1 MASNSFGNLFRI
13 TSWGESHGLAMG
25 VVIDGCPAGVDLS
38 EEEINHALSLRAPG
52 RNSHVSARQE
62 KDEAKIYSG
71 VFEGK
76 TTGAPISIII
86 FNKDAD
92 SSKYGTIKNNFRPGH
107 AHFTYLNKYG
117 IYDYRG
123 GGRASARETVC
134 RVAAGAGARKKIL
147 KNNFRPGHAH
157 FTYLNKYGIYD
168 YRGGG
173 RASARETVC
182 RVAAGA
188 VARKILSLFSIEIIA
203 YLSAVGNIQCK
214 IPENKKINEFKK
226 NIIENSVF
234 CPDEAISKKIIQ
246 AISKA
251 KKRGDSLGGI
261 VEFIA
266 TGLPVG
272 LGDPMYEK
280 LEANLAKAML
290 SLPASK
296 GFEVGEGFHA
306 CRMTGSTH
314 NDLFVRS
321 EGRIQTQTNHAGGI
335 LGGISTGMSLGGRVA
350 FKPTSSIAKPQQTV
364 DTQGQ
369 ETILNLPEGSRHDP
383 CVAVRA
389 VPVVEAMCALV
400 LVDALLMNRC
410 AKCF

>member
-62 KDEAKIYSG
+62 KDDAKIYSG

-92 SSKYGTIKNNFRPGH
+92 SSKYETI
-107 AHFTYLNKYG
+107 
-117 IYDYRG
+117 
-123 GGRASARETVC
+123 
-134 RVAAGAGARKKIL
+134 

-251 KKRGDSLGGI
+251 KKRGDSLGGV

-306 CRMTGSTH
+306 ASMSGSTH
-314 NDLFVRS
+314 NDLFVCS
-321 EGRIQTQTNHAGGI
+321 DGHIQTQTNHAGGI